1 MPHYL
6 LKRMNKIKVII
17 AALFIF
23 SFINVFSQVKFE
35 KILGGTG
42 YDYGYS
48 VIQTFDKGYVVAGS
62 TTSFGA
68 GETDAYIIKTDSMG
82 VPLWQRTFGGINI
95 DQAYSVKQ
103 TRDSG
108 LVIAGFTNSFGYG
121 GYDMYVIK
129 TDKLGDTLW
138 TKTYG
143 GSNWDFAYSIDTT
156 NDGGYIISGGTYSFG
171 KGDEDMYLVKINSI
185 GDTLWTK
192 TYGGLNQD
200 EAKSVIQISDG
211 GYILTGF
218 SKSFGDTLSDIY
230 TIKTNPTG
238 DTIWTYKYNGSQA
251 DFSNQVIESINGDF
265 LIAGKRDTSH
275 VGNFDMLIVDLS
287 SAGQEIANYTYGGN
301 ENDGANSIAESPS
314 GNVALAGYTYSYGH
328 GLGTDDIISY
338 FFSNLSLTYA
348 THASTFGGTKDEVA
362 NCISRTTDNGYII
375 CGNSNSYSNLDH
387 IYLIKTDSN
396 GVSSGSIIN
405 IETGINSISEPNK
418 YFSIYPNPA
427 NNNAS
432 INFLSVNNNENKSI
446 VITDIMGKES
456 FHHSYSTL
464 NNKIE
469 LNTSSFTNGIY
480 FIHLQNG
487 NESSVGKIII
497 QH

>member
-1 MPHYL
+1 
-6 LKRMNKIKVII
+6 MNKIKVII

-23 SFINVFSQVKFE
+23 SFINVFPQVKFE

-68 GETDAYIIKTDSMG
+68 GESDAYIIKTDSMG

-129 TDKLGDTLW
+129 TDKSGDTLW

-185 GDTLWTK
+185 GDTIWTK

-200 EAKSVIQISDG
+200 EAKSVIQTSDG

-218 SKSFGDTLSDIY
+218 SKSFGDTLGDIY
-230 TIKTNPTG
+230 TVKTNPTG
-238 DTIWTYKYNGSQA
+238 DTMWTKT
-251 DFSNQVIESINGDF
+251 I
-265 LIAGKRDTSH
+265 
-275 VGNFDMLIVDLS
+275 
-287 SAGQEIANYTYGGN
+287 GGN
-301 ENDGANSIAESPS
+301 GTDIGNSIHQTTDGGYITGAISENTAAGRNDAYMIKTTSTGDTIFTRKNGAPNDAADNDIIQTKDGGYIWVGQLKQLNYEVYLFKTDAGGNWNFAYSFGNTTLGSTQGHAVEQTTDGGYIVVANSTCY
-314 GNVALAGYTYSYGH
+314 NNN
-328 GLGTDDIISY
+328 LGD
-338 FFSNLSLTYA
+338 
-348 THASTFGGTKDEVA
+348 
-362 NCISRTTDNGYII
+362 
-375 CGNSNSYSNLDH
+375 
-387 IYLIKTDSN
+387 IYLFKTDSA
-396 GVSSGSIIN
+396 GIASGIVIN
-405 IETGINSISEPNK
+405 DATGITDYSFKNSNLRIFPNPTSGKFFIDFSYSDLISNSKTIKIYNSIGLLIFQNNVNINSNRNSDFQSEIDLSL
-418 YFSIYPNPA
+418 FS
-427 NNNAS
+427 
-432 INFLSVNNNENKSI
+432 
-446 VITDIMGKES
+446 D
-456 FHHSYSTL
+456 
-464 NNKIE
+464 
-469 LNTSSFTNGIY
+469 GIY
-480 FIHLQNG
+480 FIKINTG
-487 NESSVGKIII
+487 YNVYSGKIIL
-497 QH
+497 HR